1 MGPVA
6 TTIVTATVDLPPTVS
21 LVLLTHHLCGKQVP
35 PCLSAE
41 ECENQRGWK
50 FPYGTAGYGSGMAT
64 AMAQAATVVWVQAL
78 ARAFPHVMGVAQKIN
93 KVKKCFKKGR
103 NSERLS
109 RSRLKVP
116 GLTVEEKMILCG
128 CGFQSGSQMCVLKG
142 CALRPSTSR
151 G

>member
-50 FPYGTAGYGSGMAT
+50 FPCGTAGYGSGMAT

-78 ARAFPHVMGVAQKIN
+78 ARAFLHVVGVAQKIN
-93 KVKKCFKKGR
+93 KIKK
-103 NSERLS
+103 N
-109 RSRLKVP
+109 
-116 GLTVEEKMILCG
+116 
-128 CGFQSGSQMCVLKG
+128 VLK
-142 CALRPSTSR
+142 REETQR